1 MAPEDR
7 GSGLV
12 EFAFSEVVGV
22 DAAFRSTEAVVVHL
36 LEANHHGV
44 ADAGGVDRSD
54 GADFVEPVRLGAL
67 DAHLVAAGDGHRCAV
82 DRVAARGKIP
92 APAGGLNPGVTI
104 RRPCPAAHW
113 GERAGPWH
121 DRVFSRASPSMAMA
135 PTEVPT
141 PPVLTLELPDP
152 DSDTISTMEF
162 LARLEEA
169 WAVCDR
175 FDLQTEI
182 WRGRILRAVRDREKR
197 GGEGRGT
204 GFLQWLRE
212 REISKTR
219 AYTLIQLAESADSL
233 VGDGMLE
240 ETSVNNFSKRAFLE
254 TAQADPEVQQMI
266 SEAANEGQQITR
278 KQVRR
283 LHDEFTAATSPL
295 LPEEIRQRTAD
306 NLLPPRVVAPLVKE
320 LAKLPE
326 DQQEDLRRV
335 LREEPELERVK
346 DVTSTARW
354 LSKAAEASLAVR
366 AFQQGELDF
375 EKALQEAQ
383 RLDALGLLADAV
395 GQAQALESAVLKLH
409 TSWRRL
415 GGLQERLWVE
425 SGSSTPHLRELL
437 TVLQSL
443 SGSTLRVSLGELAG
457 GKRVRLQLVEESPEQ
472 LDPPPLP

>member
-1 MAPEDR
+1 
-7 GSGLV
+7 
-12 EFAFSEVVGV
+12 
-22 DAAFRSTEAVVVHL
+22 
-36 LEANHHGV
+36 
-44 ADAGGVDRSD
+44 
-54 GADFVEPVRLGAL
+54 
-67 DAHLVAAGDGHRCAV
+67 
-82 DRVAARGKIP
+82 
-92 APAGGLNPGVTI
+92 
-104 RRPCPAAHW
+104 
-113 GERAGPWH
+113 
-121 DRVFSRASPSMAMA
+121 MAMD
-135 PTEVPT
+135 PMEVPA
-141 PPVLTLELPDP
+141 PPVLNLELPDP
-152 DSDTISTMEF
+152 ESDTISTMEF

-182 WRGRILRAVRDREKR
+182 WRGRILAAVRDREKR

-219 AYTLIQLAESADSL
+219 AYTLIQLAESAESL
-233 VGDGMLE
+233 VGGGLLE

-283 LHDEFTAATSPL
+283 LSDEFTAATSPL

-306 NLLPPRVVAPLVKE
+306 NLLPPRAVAPLVKE

-326 DQQEDLRRV
+326 DQQEDLRKV

-346 DVTSTARW
+346 EVTCTARW
-354 LSKAAEASLAVR
+354 LSKAAEAALAVR
-366 AFQQGELDF
+366 AFQQGDLDF
-375 EKALQEAQ
+375 DKALQEAQ

-437 TVLQSL
+437 TALQSL

-472 LDPPPLP
+472 LPPPPLPTSPY

>member
-1 MAPEDR
+1 M
-7 GSGLV
+7 
-12 EFAFSEVVGV
+12 
-22 DAAFRSTEAVVVHL
+22 DATTF
-36 LEANHHGV
+36 
-44 ADAGGVDRSD
+44 
-54 GADFVEPVRLGAL
+54 AL
-67 DAHLVAAGDGHRCAV
+67 D
-82 DRVAARGKIP
+82 
-92 APAGGLNPGVTI
+92 
-104 RRPCPAAHW
+104 
-113 GERAGPWH
+113 
-121 DRVFSRASPSMAMA
+121 
-135 PTEVPT
+135 
-141 PPVLTLELPDP
+141 LPDP
-152 DSDTISTMEF
+152 ENESLSNLEF

-169 WAVCDR
+169 WEVCDR

-219 AYTLIQLAESADSL
+219 AYTLIQLAESADQML
-233 VGDGMLE
+233 GEGVLE
-240 ETSVNNFSKRAFLE
+240 EASVNNFSKRAFLE
-254 TAQADPEVQQMI
+254 TAQADPEVQVMI
-266 SEAANEGQQITR
+266 GEAANEGQQISR
-278 KQVRR
+278 KQVRL
-283 LHDEFTAATSPL
+283 LHDEFLAATSPL

-306 NLLPPRVVAPLVKE
+306 NLLPPRAVAPLVRE

-326 DQQEDLRRV
+326 DQQDDLRRV
-335 LREEPELERVK
+335 LRDEPELERVK

-375 EKALQEAQ
+375 DKALQDAQ

-395 GQAQALESAVLKLH
+395 GQAQALEAAVLKLH

-415 GGLQERLWVE
+415 GGLQERLWLE

-437 TVLQSL
+437 TALQSL

-457 GKRVRLQLVEESPEQ
+457 GKRVRLQLVEEAAEQ
-472 LDPPPLP
+472 LEPPPLPLAL

>member
-1 MAPEDR
+1 
-7 GSGLV
+7 
-12 EFAFSEVVGV
+12 
-22 DAAFRSTEAVVVHL
+22 
-36 LEANHHGV
+36 
-44 ADAGGVDRSD
+44 
-54 GADFVEPVRLGAL
+54 
-67 DAHLVAAGDGHRCAV
+67 
-82 DRVAARGKIP
+82 
-92 APAGGLNPGVTI
+92 
-104 RRPCPAAHW
+104 
-113 GERAGPWH
+113 
-121 DRVFSRASPSMAMA
+121 MAMD
-135 PTEVPT
+135 PMEVPA
-141 PPVLTLELPDP
+141 PPVLNLELPDP
-152 DSDTISTMEF
+152 ESDTISTMEF

-182 WRGRILRAVRDREKR
+182 WRGRILAAVRDREKR

-219 AYTLIQLAESADSL
+219 AYTLIQLAESAESL
-233 VGDGMLE
+233 VGCGLLE

-283 LHDEFTAATSPL
+283 LSDEFTAATSPL

-306 NLLPPRVVAPLVKE
+306 NLLPPRAVAPLVKE

-346 DVTSTARW
+346 EVTCTARW
-354 LSKAAEASLAVR
+354 LSKAAEAALAVR
-366 AFQQGELDF
+366 AFQQGDLDF
-375 EKALQEAQ
+375 DKALQEAQ

-437 TVLQSL
+437 TALQSL

-472 LDPPPLP
+472 LPPPPLP

>member
-1 MAPEDR
+1 
-7 GSGLV
+7 
-12 EFAFSEVVGV
+12 
-22 DAAFRSTEAVVVHL
+22 
-36 LEANHHGV
+36 
-44 ADAGGVDRSD
+44 
-54 GADFVEPVRLGAL
+54 
-67 DAHLVAAGDGHRCAV
+67 
-82 DRVAARGKIP
+82 
-92 APAGGLNPGVTI
+92 
-104 RRPCPAAHW
+104 
-113 GERAGPWH
+113 
-121 DRVFSRASPSMAMA
+121 MAMD
-135 PTEVPT
+135 PMEVPA
-141 PPVLTLELPDP
+141 PPVLNLELPDP

-182 WRGRILRAVRDREKR
+182 WRGRILAAVRDREKR

-219 AYTLIQLAESADSL
+219 AYTLIQLAESAENL
-233 VGDGMLE
+233 VGGGLLE

-283 LHDEFTAATSPL
+283 LSDEFTAATSPL

-306 NLLPPRVVAPLVKE
+306 NLLPPRAVAPLVKE
-320 LAKLPE
+320 LAKLPQE
-326 DQQEDLRRV
+326 QQEDLRKV

-346 DVTSTARW
+346 EVTSTARW
-354 LSKAAEASLAVR
+354 LSKAAEAALAVR

-437 TVLQSL
+437 TALQSL

-457 GKRVRLQLVEESPEQ
+457 GKRLRLQLVEESPEQ
-472 LDPPPLP
+472 LAPPPLP

>member
-1 MAPEDR
+1 M
-7 GSGLV
+7 
-12 EFAFSEVVGV
+12 VV
-22 DAAFRSTEAVVVHL
+22 
-36 LEANHHGV
+36 ANQE
-44 ADAGGVDRSD
+44 S
-54 GADFVEPVRLGAL
+54 PAL
-67 DAHLVAAGDGHRCAV
+67 
-82 DRVAARGKIP
+82 
-92 APAGGLNPGVTI
+92 
-104 RRPCPAAHW
+104 
-113 GERAGPWH
+113 
-121 DRVFSRASPSMAMA
+121 S
-135 PTEVPT
+135 
-141 PPVLTLELPDP
+141 LELPDP
-152 DSDTISTMEF
+152 ESDAISTMEF

-175 FDLQTEI
+175 FDLQNEI

-219 AYTLIQLAESADSL
+219 AYTLIQLADSADSL

-240 ETSVNNFSKRAFLE
+240 EASVNKFSKRAFLE
-254 TAQADPEVQQMI
+254 TAQADPEVQLMI
-266 SEAANEGQQITR
+266 AEAANEGQEITR

-283 LHDEFTAATSPL
+283 LADEFTAATSPL
-295 LPEEIRQRTAD
+295 LPEEIRQRTAE
-306 NLLPPRVVAPLVKE
+306 NLLPPRAVAPLVKE

-326 DQQEDLRRV
+326 EQQDDLRKV
-335 LREEPELERVK
+335 LREEPELDRVK
-346 DVTSTARW
+346 EVTSTARW

-366 AFQQGELDF
+366 AFQYDQLDF

-383 RLDALGLLADAV
+383 RIDALGLLADAV
-395 GQAQALESAVLKLH
+395 GQAQALEAAVLKLH

-437 TVLQSL
+437 TALQSL
-443 SGSTLRVSLGELAG
+443 SGATMRVSLGELAG

-472 LDPPPLP
+472 LEAPPLPG

>member
-1 MAPEDR
+1 M
-7 GSGLV
+7 V
-12 EFAFSEVVGV
+12 
-22 DAAFRSTEAVVVHL
+22 STEA
-36 LEANHHGV
+36 
-44 ADAGGVDRSD
+44 
-54 GADFVEPVRLGAL
+54 
-67 DAHLVAAGDGHRCAV
+67 
-82 DRVAARGKIP
+82 
-92 APAGGLNPGVTI
+92 
-104 RRPCPAAHW
+104 
-113 GERAGPWH
+113 
-121 DRVFSRASPSMAMA
+121 
-135 PTEVPT
+135 
-141 PPVLTLELPDP
+141 PVLSLDLPDP
-152 DSDTISTMEF
+152 GQDDISTMEF

-219 AYTLIQLAESADSL
+219 AYSLIQLADSADNL
-233 VGDGMLE
+233 VGEGLLE
-240 ETSVNNFSKRAFLE
+240 PDSVNQFSKRAFLE
-254 TAQADPEVQQMI
+254 TAQAEPEVQQMI
-266 SEAANEGQQITR
+266 SEAANGGLPITR

-283 LHDEFTAATSPL
+283 LSDEFLAATSPL
-295 LPEEIRQRTAD
+295 LPEEIRQRTAE
-306 NLLPPRVVAPLVKE
+306 NLLPPRAVAPLVKE
-320 LAKLPE
+320 LARLPE
-326 DQQEDLRRV
+326 EQQDDLRRV

-346 DVTSTARW
+346 DVTHTARW
-354 LSKAAEASLAVR
+354 LHRAAEASLAVR
-366 AFQQGELDF
+366 AFQQGDLDF

-437 TVLQSL
+437 TALQSL

-457 GKRVRLQLVEESPEQ
+457 GKRLRLQLVEEAADRLEA
-472 LDPPPLP
+472 PPLPEPFAAGDGRD